1 MGFEKVFL
9 KILWLKYCTYMFP
22 PQTYKTA
29 KCLSEFSKTGLNKR
43 IPREGTRTLAE
54 IWQQNCCYQL
64 NKRILIMGTR
74 IYLLLVDCKFLGI
87 K

>member
-22 PQTYKTA
+22 PQTYKIV

-43 IPREGTRTLAE
+43 IPREGTRTAIGVLNVAFFE
-54 IWQQNCCYQL
+54 L
-64 NKRILIMGTR
+64 NKRIPREGTR
-74 IYLLLVDCKFLGI
+74 TDLTDTVTK
-87 K
+87 

>member
-1 MGFEKVFL
+1 M
-9 KILWLKYCTYMFP
+9 KILWLKYCTYMCQ
-22 PQTYKTA
+22 PQTYKIA

-43 IPREGTRTLAE
+43 IPREGTR
-54 IWQQNCCYQL
+54 
-64 NKRILIMGTR
+64 

>member
-22 PQTYKTA
+22 PQTYKIV

-43 IPREGTRTLAE
+43 IPREGTRT
-54 IWQQNCCYQL
+54 
-64 NKRILIMGTR
+64 
-74 IYLLLVDCKFLGI
+74 VDAQVASGDKQVI